1 MADIFNAL
9 KLPVYL
15 KRFRGKKVMIIGGG
29 AVGSYLAEFL
39 AKEGFGTIAVVDFD
53 KFEYENAAKHSGI
66 VRTPEDVGKNKAVCV
81 AERIRPL
88 MIEGG
93 ISVGID
99 GDIAFM
105 GPEAYAEFDIVCLC
119 VDNYAAKLVVDENIR
134 QLPDN
139 IRPAVIMCGT
149 YEETAQSVM
158 IDGKEC
164 CLRCLFDEK
173 WLIDPSVRTSCSG
186 PQLREIDGK
195 QEIIRT
201 SGLASQEA
209 AHLAAEQCR
218 SFVLGVG
225 DSMNRRITYTAY
237 PNLELSVSR
246 PMKKRNCPGC
256 GTLPAADVIRIKGS
270 VLDLTLRDAMS
281 QITDILQT
289 DDFEISTHRLNYK
302 NVVHS
307 GYIVDDVCHCCGR
320 PIKVMK
326 HECRTFLEDLVCE
339 ACKEKMQ
346 TPRYDTAFAA
356 GHILRAFTPDC
367 PDEIKDRTL
376 FDLGYPLGAHID
388 VIQRN
393 GALDFLDDDKITVST
408 VICDGDSEM
417 VLKIHSLHHSGAEK
431 KEDQL

>member
-1 MADIFNAL
+1 MTDIFNTL

-39 AKEGFGTIAVVDFD
+39 AKEGFGVIVIVDFD

-66 VRTPEDVGKNKAVCV
+66 VRTPDDVGKNKAICV

-88 MIEGG
+88 MIQGG
-93 ISVGID
+93 ISSGID
-99 GDIAFM
+99 GDVAFF
-105 GPEAYAEFDIVCLC
+105 GPEAYEQFDIVCLC

-139 IRPAVIMCGT
+139 IRPVVIMCGT

-158 IDGKEC
+158 INGKEC

-173 WLIDPSVRTSCSG
+173 WLIDSSVRTSCSG

-195 QEIIRT
+195 QEVIRT

-237 PNLELSVSR
+237 PNLELSTSR

-256 GTLPAADVIRIKGS
+256 TASPEQDMIMIKGS
-270 VLDLTLRDAMS
+270 VLDLTLGEAMS
-281 QITDILQT
+281 QIADILNT
-289 DDFEISTHRLNYK
+289 DDFEISTHRFNYK

-307 GYIVDDVCHCCGR
+307 GYIVDDVCHCCGK

-326 HECRTFLEDLVCE
+326 HEGRTFLKDLVCE
-339 ACKEKMQ
+339 GCKENME
-346 TPRYDTAFAA
+346 TPRYDASFAA

-367 PDEIKDRTL
+367 SDEIKDRTL
-376 FDLGYPLGAHID
+376 FELGYPIGAHLD

-393 GALDFLDDDKITVST
+393 GAFDFLDDDKITVST
-408 VICDGDSEM
+408 IFCDRDSEM
-417 VLKIHSLHHSGAEK
+417 MFNIRSVHDNGAEK
-431 KEDQL
+431 KEDQT

>member
-1 MADIFNAL
+1 MADIFNTL

-15 KRFRGKKVMIIGGG
+15 KRFREKKAMIIGGG

-39 AKEGFGTIAVVDFD
+39 AKEGFGGIVIADFD
-53 KFEYENAAKHSGI
+53 RFEYENAAKHSGI

-93 ISVGID
+93 HSSGID
-99 GDIAFM
+99 GDAALL
-105 GPEAYAEFDIVCLC
+105 GPEAYAPFDVVCLC

-134 QLPDN
+134 RLPED

-164 CLRCLFDEK
+164 CLRCLFDEG
-173 WLIDPSVRTSCSG
+173 WLIDSSVRTSCSG
-186 PQLREIDGK
+186 PQLREIEGK
-195 QEIIRT
+195 QEVIRT

-218 SFVLGVG
+218 SLVLGIG
-225 DSMNRRITYTAY
+225 DSMNKRITYTAY
-237 PNLELSVSR
+237 PNLELSVSQ
-246 PMKKRNCPGC
+246 PMRKRNCPGC
-256 GTLPAADVIRIKGS
+256 GTLPCADRIRIKGS
-270 VLDLTLRDAMS
+270 VLSLTLRDAMR
-281 QITDILQT
+281 QISELLQT
-289 DDFEISTHRLNYK
+289 EDFEISTHRLNYK

-307 GYIVDDVCHCCGR
+307 GYIVDDVCHCCGKH
-320 PIKVMK
+320 IKVMR
-326 HECRTFLEDLVCE
+326 HESRTFLKDLVCGE
-339 ACKEKMQ
+339 CREEKRI
-346 TPRYDTAFAA
+346 PRYDTAYGA

-367 PDEIKDRTL
+367 PEEIQDKTL
-376 FDLGYPLGAHID
+376 FELGYPLGAHLE

-393 GALDFLDDDKITVST
+393 GAFDFLDEDKITVST
-408 VICDGDSEM
+408 VICDEDAEM
-417 VLKIHSLHHSGAEK
+417 VLKIDSLHRDGAGE
-431 KEDQL
+431 KEDPI